1 MIPADAIRDA
11 RERISPYIIQTPL
24 MYSPT
29 FSAMTGAEIYLKLE
43 TFQKGG
49 SFKIRGAVNKI
60 RLNLSATRKKGVIT
74 ASAGNHAQG
83 VAIAARDVGISATV
97 IMPMWA
103 SLSKQEATRGY
114 GAEVHLYGST
124 LEESIAY
131 AHELAADGRLYIHPF
146 DDLEVIAGQGTVG
159 LEICD
164 LLKTPDVIVV
174 PVGGGGLI
182 SGIATAVHAT
192 VPSCAI
198 IGVQARACPS
208 AYEALSCN
216 GPVTQETGWT
226 IADGIRVAETGRLTY
241 PVIRD
246 EVRSII
252 LVDDADISD
261 AMVWLLER
269 MKVVA
274 EGAGAAPLAALLTG
288 AVHYKPGDTVVLV
301 ISGGNVDSHQY
312 SRIIRQALVSQERLM
327 RLSVVLEDKPGS
339 LAELLAIIAREGGNI
354 LHIHHSEWETDI
366 PVNMKRIRIEIE
378 TRGHDHSHLMRTAV
392 MHAGIRLSPHD
403 HSRF

>member
-1 MIPADAIRDA
+1 MITADAILDA
-11 RERISPYIIQTPL
+11 RKRITPYIIQTPL

-49 SFKIRGAVNKI
+49 SFKVRGAINKI
-60 RLNLSATRKKGVIT
+60 RANPAATRRTGVIT

-83 VAIAARDVGISATV
+83 VAIAARDAGIPATV
-97 IMPMWA
+97 IMPIWA

-114 GAEVHLYGST
+114 GADVHLYGST

-131 AHELAADGRLYIHPF
+131 AHEYATDGRLYIHPF

-164 LLKTPDVIVV
+164 LLKCPDVIVV

-182 SGIATAVHAT
+182 SGIATAVHSLA
-192 VPSCAI
+192 PSCAI

-216 GPVTQETGWT
+216 GPVRQETGWT
-226 IADGIRVAETGRLTY
+226 IADGIRVAETGRFTF

-246 EVRSII
+246 EVRSVI
-252 LVDDADISD
+252 LVDDADIAD
-261 AMVWLLER
+261 AMLWLLER

-288 AVHYKPGDTVVLV
+288 SVPYKPGDTVVLV
-301 ISGGNVDSHQY
+301 ISGGNVDSHQF
-312 SRIIRQALVSQERLM
+312 SRVIRQALVSQERLK

-378 TRGHDHSHLMRTAV
+378 TRGHDHSHAIKSAV
-392 MHAGIRLSPHD
+392 MHAGIRLSPHEY
-403 HSRF
+403 SGF